1 MTIRVIWAPFN
12 PLGLSVGSFVVV
24 GIDDSVESDDV
35 GLLVLAD
42 ELAGSGVLGLPDGS
56 ADSVLFGLADE
67 LAGSGVLGL
76 PDGLAGS
83 GVLGISVLGEP
94 VDFLPQA

>member
-1 MTIRVIWAPFN
+1 MTIRAIWGPDN
-12 PLGLSVGSFVVV
+12 PVGLSVGFSVVV

-35 GLLVLAD
+35 GLLVLPVG
-42 ELAGSGVLGLPDGS
+42 LAGSGVLGLPDGS
-56 ADSVLFGLADE
+56 A
-67 LAGSGVLGL
+67 GSGGLGIF
-76 PDGLAGS
+76 DGSAGS